1 MSFKSDCDFNDFDEK
16 RADFIY
22 QNAIDLWKSLEESIQ
37 HIKRNAVV
45 LLGYLLGSSSLLI
58 NLFFNQNAE
67 KYQLSIII
75 CILLHLAI
83 SIYIAYRVFLPTEIT
98 LPFLSPKDLLEKN
111 FNYEDNGSIIELPK
125 LKLKILQDIIYKYI
139 QDIKELRISLAN
151 TFKKSILF
159 TILAPF
165 ASIIGTG
172 IINALYYYLSSIC
185 LHHLYFV
192 AFHNF

>member
-83 SIYIAYRVFLPTEIT
+83 SIYITCKIFLPKKRT

-125 LKLKILQDIIYKYI
+125 WKLKILQDSVDS
-139 QDIKELRISLAN
+139 DIETISNLEQSLADV
-151 TFKKSILF
+151 FKTSILL
-159 TILAPF
+159 TIFAPL
-165 ASIIGTG
+165 ASIAIHF
-172 IINALYYYLSSIC
+172 IFP
-185 LHHLYFV
+185 HLDFV
-192 AFHNF
+192 VGYSYWQLCVGLF